1 MIMATQINGQKV
13 SFIEGRRQLRG
24 SPLNV
29 VVCNCSN
36 ALHSCSNAP
45 MLSTAPAD
53 LQRSLEFQSSILVV
67 DLENEVRV

>member
-1 MIMATQINGQKV
+1 MIMATQINGEQV

-29 VVCNCSN
+29 VVCSCSNN
-36 ALHSCSNAP
+36 ALHSCSNA
-45 MLSTAPAD
+45 LSTPPAV
-53 LQRSLEFQSSILVV
+53 LQRSVEFQSSILVV